1 MILHVPICHAD
12 EGTYKREELVN
23 ILDQLFWSVQPPKG
37 LIKGDYYREEMR
49 FGVGRGV
56 ENYDP
61 GHLGILEVVRRD
73 GKLQMVEF
81 NERCT
86 PTYYVNMQQDMS
98 KRLSNYC
105 FFQAKKYRTSVSGA
119 VLVNGLT
126 HVEKQMV
133 EQNRLTGDF
142 DLVTGA
148 SNSVNRAMLP
158 LARKIAEQ
166 LDKPSGKLYY
176 GTTMEIEQGV
186 TGRLQVVIENG
197 KYANCFYDE
206 IFADR
211 PEEIAD
217 PDLKCYYRQSKYYAP
232 EYVST
237 CGLGFNKF
245 SDWINRSV
253 VEEQSLTNLPNIIF
267 DPYPAE
273 MGRFPEIA
281 RQLEEVILADGVL
294 RP

>member
-1 MILHVPICHAD
+1 MVIHVPICHAPN
-12 EGTYKREELVN
+12 YKREKTVS
-23 ILDQLFWSVQPPKG
+23 ILERLFWSVQPPKG

-49 FGVGRGV
+49 FGSGA
-56 ENYDP
+56 NYDP
-61 GHLGILEVVRRD
+61 GHLGILEVVHRD
-73 GKLQMVEF
+73 GRLQMVEF
-81 NERCT
+81 NERCS

-105 FFQAKKYRTSVSGA
+105 FFQATKGRTEKTGA

-126 HVEKQMV
+126 HVEEQMMA
-133 EQNRLTGDF
+133 ENRLTGPF

-158 LARKIAEQ
+158 LAEKIAGQ

-176 GTTMEIEQGV
+176 GTTIQVEQGV

-197 KYANCFYDE
+197 KYTRCFYDE

-217 PDLKCYYRQSKYYAP
+217 PDLKRYYRQSKYFAP
-232 EYVST
+232 EYIST

-245 SDWINRSV
+245 SDLINKMV
-253 VEEQSLTNLPNIIF
+253 VEEQSLTKLPNLIF

-273 MGRFPEIA
+273 MGCYPEIA
-281 RQLEEVILADGVL
+281 RQLEAEILSDGAIHS
-294 RP
+294 